1 MFDQTVVYKYEKTS
15 KTEITKTESKNLL
28 LKFSTFAKFKNIKID
43 MVNQLRETNLI
54 DTVKYEKSEYV
65 IMNDKAK
72 NNTKNK

>member
-43 MVNQLRETNLI
+43 MVNQLREANLI
-54 DTVKYEKSEYV
+54 DTVKYEKSEYI
-65 IMNDKAK
+65 IMNDNAK
-72 NNTKNK
+72 NYAKNK